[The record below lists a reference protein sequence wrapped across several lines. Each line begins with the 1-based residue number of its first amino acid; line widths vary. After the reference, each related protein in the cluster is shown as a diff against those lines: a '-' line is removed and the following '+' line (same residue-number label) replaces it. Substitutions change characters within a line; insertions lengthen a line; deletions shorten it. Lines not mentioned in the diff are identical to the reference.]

1 MAQPGKE
8 ITRSTLQRALIGNA
22 LTKPVNVIVPAIV
35 VVAGLVIGASWLV
48 AVAAVVYVVLA
59 AMTFFDEDEARAV
72 GDRAYGRKRPGKG
85 RAAIDPGRLAA
96 PIAAQLSAA
105 LEAEARI
112 RRAIDTA
119 DLPLEDLGTEVS
131 GLLSELDKT
140 AGRAQ
145 LVYDYLA
152 AQNSNAVTARLG
164 QLQDSG
170 ATDDLTKQTIAALT
184 EQLDTQRKMKSQLE
198 RYYGEME
205 QTVAALNTIDAQ
217 IVQMSVASGDTADD
231 EQQLTGR
238 VRDLREQV
246 NALTEGMGEAYA
258 GGDTAK

>member
-1 MAQPGKE
+1 MAPSKE
-8 ITRSTLQRALIGNA
+8 ITRSTLQRALVANA
-22 LTKPVNVIVPAIV
+22 LSKPVNVVVPAIV
-35 VVAGLVIGASWLV
+35 VVAGLVIGATWLL
-48 AVAAVVYVVLA
+48 AVALVVYVVLA
-59 AMTFFDEDEARAV
+59 AMTFFDEGEAKAV
-72 GDRAYGRKRPGKG
+72 GDRAYGRKGLDKG

-105 LEAEARI
+105 LEAETRI

-119 DLPLEDLGTEVS
+119 DLPLEDLGSEVS
-131 GLLSELDKT
+131 GLLSELDRT

-152 AQNSNAVTARLG
+152 AQNARAVSARLS
-164 QLQDSG
+164 QLRESDARDESTG
-170 ATDDLTKQTIAALT
+170 KTIAALT
-184 EQLDTQRKMKSQLE
+184 EQLDTQAQMKAQLG

-231 EQQLTGR
+231 EQQLTSR

-246 NALTEGMGEAYA
+246 NALKEGMGEAYA
-258 GGDTAK
+258 RGDAAT